1 MALATGI
8 AAPAIPVFSKSFDV
22 SIEVAS
28 LVFSANLLGGV
39 VSTLPTGY
47 LVDRIGRRKII
58 LAGPLLLAVSSIL
71 TANAHSFPELLAY
84 RFIGGWAHNMWTL
97 GRLAM
102 IADTGATRSRGR
114 QITGMLTMETT
125 GRLMGPAVGG
135 FIASAF
141 DVRMPF
147 LIHAALCLL
156 AIVPSFKLIR
166 ESAPDR
172 RADHAPGRPA
182 QDQRGALAALMTLPM
197 IMFLCAQLFASFTRG
212 TLFSGAMH
220 LYPVYAYGVG
230 SQTIGVIATIASA
243 IGIPITLTSG
253 HVMDRFGRKATI
265 VPGFSLLCV
274 SFIFMAFTAYE
285 HTMFELWVLSFLM
298 VQASQSITSGNMQTL
313 GSDMA
318 PAHARGKFMGMWQL
332 IGNVGTTLSPAV
344 FGFVSASY
352 GYAASFGVFAFTALG
367 AALIVGTQVRETVRR
382 EDSHATE
389 GAQMTADSHAAE
401 NPRAT
406 ETAEPTAKA
415 GA

>member
-22 SIEVAS
+22 SFEVAS
-28 LVFSANLLGGV
+28 LVFTANLLGGA

-58 LAGPLLLAVSSIL
+58 LAGPVLLAVSSVL
-71 TANAHSFPELLAY
+71 TANAQSFTELLAY
-84 RFIGGWAHNMWTL
+84 RFVGGWAQNMWML

-114 QITGMLTMETT
+114 QITGMLSMETT

-135 FIASAF
+135 FVAAAW
-141 DVRMPF
+141 DVRAPF
-147 LIHAALCLL
+147 LLHAALCLI

-166 ESAPDR
+166 ESAPTR
-172 RADHAPGRPA
+172 RADAAAGRPVI
-182 QDQRGALAALMTLPM
+182 DERGAIAALMTVPV

-220 LYPVYAYGVG
+220 LYPVYVYGVG
-230 SQTIGVIATIASA
+230 SEAIGVIATIASV

-253 HVMDRFGRKATI
+253 HVMDHFGRKATI

-274 SFIFMAFTAYE
+274 SFLFMAFTAFAF
-285 HTMFELWVLSFLM
+285 TPFPVWVLSFLM

-318 PAHARGKFMGMWQL
+318 PRHARGKFMGMWQL
-332 IGNVGTTLSPAV
+332 IGHIGTTLSPAV
-344 FGFVSASY
+344 FGLVSAGY
-352 GYAASFGVFAFTALG
+352 GYAAAFAVFAFTALG
-367 AALIVGTQVRETVRR
+367 AAVIVGTQVQETVRR
-382 EDSHATE
+382 EEPRAAE
-389 GAQMTADSHAAE
+389 GSHAAD
-401 NPRAT
+401 A
-406 ETAEPTAKA
+406 AEPAAKSLSSN
-415 GA
+415 

>member
-22 SIEVAS
+22 SFEVAS
-28 LVFSANLLGGV
+28 LVFTANLLGGA

-58 LAGPLLLAVSSIL
+58 LAGPLLLAFSSIM
-71 TANAHSFPELLAY
+71 TANAHSFAELLAY
-84 RFIGGWAHNMWTL
+84 RFIGGWAENMWRL

-135 FIASAF
+135 FIAAAF

-156 AIVPSFKLIR
+156 AIVPSFRLIR

-172 RADHAPGRPA
+172 TPNA
-182 QDQRGALAALMTLPM
+182 QATRRGGVERGALAALMTLPV
-197 IMFLCAQLFASFTRG
+197 IMFLCAQLFASFSRG

-230 SQTIGVIATIASA
+230 PETIGIVATIASI

-253 HVMDRFGRKATI
+253 HIMDRVGRKATI

-274 SFIFMAFTAYE
+274 TFFFMALTAAAQ
-285 HTMFELWVLSFLM
+285 MAFPIWVLSFLL
-298 VQASQSITSGNMQTL
+298 VQSSQSITSGNMQTL

-318 PAHARGKFMGMWQL
+318 PPNARGKFMGMWQL
-332 IGNVGTTLSPAV
+332 VGSIGTTLSPAV
-344 FGFVSASY
+344 FGVVSAGH
-352 GYAASFGVFAFTALG
+352 GYAAAFSVFGVTALG

-382 EDSHATE
+382 DEPRPAE
-389 GAQMTADSHAAE
+389 GATSAQA
-401 NPRAT
+401 
-406 ETAEPTAKA
+406 
-415 GA
+415 